1 MKNAHIW
8 LFLGGGK
15 DMSDWAVRKRQLIV
29 VANHT
34 KLNFISVMYS
44 SPSHAEWKT
53 TTISMEL
60 LFVVQ
65 SQFICS
71 FI

>member
-1 MKNAHIW
+1 MKIAHLL
-8 LFLGGGK
+8 LFKGK

-44 SPSHAEWKT
+44 SPSHAE
-53 TTISMEL
+53 
-60 LFVVQ
+60 
-65 SQFICS
+65 
-71 FI
+71 